1 MHSSLLRRFGGYL
14 RTQWVSPRQIRFWLL
29 ALVIVY
35 SLLGFFGLPWIIQYL
50 AVTTAQEDFGRE
62 LRIESVQAN
71 PYTLTL
77 RIDGVALD
85 DIDNRQLLG
94 WSRLFIDLDWSSI
107 INRVWTFETIRFD
120 KPIIQEERFASGE
133 TRFSRLATLPPDKA
147 PAKGEPAPLP
157 ALRINDLR
165 LEGGVL
171 RFADN
176 LQDTTAADADKPK
189 RVSLALQDIEL
200 SVKDFVLQKPTRF
213 PVRLEGQF
221 ASGGMLAFDGT
232 LQLQPT
238 LALEGSASIDELALI
253 QVEPYLRQFAD
264 VRLGSGTLTL
274 SGQIHTDAQQPFAF
288 QGTAGIDALSI
299 SEGPNDETLIGWR
312 SLQTE
317 QLDLRLKERQ
327 IETDSIA
334 VEGLSGRVVIHED
347 QTTNFG
353 QLVAKPPADA
363 EDNDNAARTD
373 EEVAPFSITIESIE
387 LTDGALRFA
396 DYSLPLPFSTNIHS
410 LSGAISTL
418 SSTSTE
424 PAQVKLEGQVA
435 EFGLAHVEGAVH
447 AWHPTR
453 QTNVHLRFRN
463 LQVPEYSPYTVNFAG
478 RKIAGGTMDL
488 DLDYTVKDKQLDG
501 QNNLVLRDLK
511 LGEKMA
517 SSDAMDLP
525 LDLAIALLQDSDGI
539 IELSLPVTGNV
550 GDPEFDFNQVIRQV
564 LGDAITSVITAPF
577 SLLASL
583 VGADSE
589 DLGQIEFPQGRT
601 NVLPPQR
608 ERIAKLREAL
618 NQRPALALELAG
630 PFSRTFDGSAL
641 QREKA
646 IEALRQRLAEVGRE
660 VADPSLTTETN
671 QGMVETM
678 FTTYYPQADL
688 EAIQARFTEKQ
699 NASSDGMGLDALA
712 YRNHLAERVIAAQS
726 ITDAELEAIANARAS
741 AARDALVNPNTDTG
755 IAADRVRLLEPKE
768 VDSVDGE
775 RIAMEIGITAD

>member
-1 MHSSLLRRFGGYL
+1 MHSSLLGQFGGYL
-14 RTQWVSPRQIRFWLL
+14 RTQWVSPRRIRFWLL

-94 WSRLFIDLDWSSI
+94 WNRLFIDLNWSSI
-107 INRVWTFETIRFD
+107 INRAWIFQTIRFD
-120 KPIIQEERFASGE
+120 KPVIQEERFASGE
-133 TRFSRLATLPPDKA
+133 TRFSRLAALPPDKEQ
-147 PAKGEPAPLP
+147 AKDEPAPLP
-157 ALRINDLR
+157 ALRIKDLR

-171 RFADN
+171 RFADK
-176 LQDTTAADADKPK
+176 LQDVTAAGAEKPK
-189 RVSLALQDIEL
+189 RVSLALQDVKL
-200 SVKDFVLQKPTRF
+200 SVKDFALQKSTRF
-213 PVRLEGQF
+213 PVHLEGQL
-221 ASGGMLAFDGT
+221 AQGGMLAFDGT
-232 LQLQPT
+232 FQLLPT
-238 LALEGSASIDELALI
+238 PALEGSASIDELALM
-253 QVEPYLRQFAD
+253 QAAPYLRQFVD

-274 SGQIHTDAQQPFAF
+274 DGQIHTDAQQPFAF
-288 QGTAGIDALSI
+288 QGSASIDALSI
-299 SEGPNDETLIGWR
+299 SEGPNDETLIAWR

-353 QLVAKPPADA
+353 QLVAKPPTDA
-363 EDNDNAARTD
+363 EDNDNAARTG

-396 DYSLPLPFSTNIHS
+396 DYSLPLPFSTNIHT
-410 LSGAISTL
+410 LNGEISTL
-418 SSTSTE
+418 SSTSAE
-424 PAQVKLEGQVA
+424 PARVKLEGQVA

-463 LQVPEYSPYTVNFAG
+463 LQVPEYSPYTVDFAG

-501 QNNLVLRDLK
+501 QNKLVLRDLK

-525 LDLAIALLQDSDGI
+525 LDLAIALLQDSDGVI
-539 IELSLPVTGNV
+539 DLNLPVTGNV
-550 GDPEFDFNQVIRQV
+550 GDPEFDFNQVIRQA

-577 SLLASL
+577 SFLASL

-589 DLGQIEFPQGRT
+589 NLGQIEFPEGRT
-601 NVLPPQR
+601 DLLPPQR

-618 NQRPALALELAG
+618 NQRPALAIELAG
-630 PFSRTFDGSAL
+630 PFSRTFDGPAL

-646 IEALRQRLAEVGRE
+646 IEALRQGLAEVGRE
-660 VADPSLTTETN
+660 LAEPSLTTESN

-678 FTTYYPQADL
+678 FKTYYPQADL
-688 EAIQARFTEKQ
+688 EAVQARFTKKQ
-699 NASSDGMGLDALA
+699 TTSSDGTGLDALA

-726 ITDAELEAIANARAS
+726 ITDAELKAIANARAS
-741 AARDALVNPNTDTG
+741 AARDALVNPNADTG

-768 VDSVDGE
+768 VNSVDGE
-775 RIAMEIGITAD
+775 RITMEVGITAD